1 MEEHAVHKTFK
12 YKLNPTAEQEREFES
27 VLLLC
32 RRLYNTALEQR
43 KTAYERCSVFLSRFD
58 QEAGLK
64 DIRAEMPEYA
74 GVYSHVLQDV
84 LARLDRAFQAF
95 FLRIR
100 EGQTPGYPRF
110 QGRGRYHSFTYK
122 EFGNGARLDNGFLIL
137 PKIGRLAVRWSR
149 SLKGTPK
156 TVTLRR
162 EADGWYGC
170 ISCADAPVQPLPIH
184 RTGDRHRPGARSLH
198 SAVRWDAHLPSRLV
212 SPGRARARPRNAA
225 VQGARREA
233 PAAAKP

>member
-1 MEEHAVHKTFK
+1 MEERAVHKTFK
-12 YKLNPTAEQEREFES
+12 YKLKPTAEQEREFES

-43 KTAYERCSVFLSRFD
+43 KTTYERCSGFLSRFD
-58 QEAGLK
+58 QEAELK

-95 FLRIR
+95 FHRIR

-110 QGRGRYHSFTYK
+110 QGRGRYHSFIYK

-137 PKIGRLAVRWSR
+137 PKIGRLAVR
-149 SLKGTPK
+149 
-156 TVTLRR
+156 
-162 EADGWYGC
+162 
-170 ISCADAPVQPLPIH
+170 
-184 RTGDRHRPGARSLH
+184 
-198 SAVRWDAHLPSRLV
+198 
-212 SPGRARARPRNAA
+212 
-225 VQGARREA
+225 
-233 PAAAKP
+233 